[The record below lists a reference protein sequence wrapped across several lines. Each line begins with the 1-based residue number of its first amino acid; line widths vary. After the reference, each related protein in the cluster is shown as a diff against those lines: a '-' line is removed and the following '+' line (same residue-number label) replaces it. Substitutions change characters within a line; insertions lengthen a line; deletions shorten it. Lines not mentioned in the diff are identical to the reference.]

1 MVDICLHLF
10 LTGVAEKIYSMILQ
24 VWMNKGICIGI
35 VLALA
40 REYVCD
46 CSFKTGVGGEELF
59 YKHKEQECIGMKI
72 ILFGGYVC
80 ISLSLTGTY
89 WKEAHNE
96 GIVVVLVGGYVY
108 VCSWQ
113 ELEEKLFCKQEWK
126 RRVSEKKN

>member
-1 MVDICLHLF
+1 M
-10 LTGVAEKIYSMILQ
+10 
-24 VWMNKGICIGI
+24 I
-35 VLALA
+35 VLSRQVL
-40 REYVCD
+40 
-46 CSFKTGVGGEELF
+46 EEKNYFTSLRNKNAF
-59 YKHKEQECIGMKI
+59 GMKI

-113 ELEEKLFCKQEWK
+113 ELEEKLFCKQE
-126 RRVSEKKN
+126 